1 MNKSPFDAD
10 TLDDIFKFDLEHED
24 RLASRESGKLDFKE
38 SFNLGSAD
46 EYARTMAAFANT
58 AGGYLV
64 FGVKD
69 KPRTLLGLKNDN
81 FDSVDPAK
89 VTQALNERFA
99 PEINWEPLTHTV
111 KEKKVGI
118 IYVHEASRKPVVC
131 VRAGK
136 ELQEGAIYYRYR
148 GRTEKIRYP
157 ELRELLDGE
166 LRRERELWMKH
177 VQKMA
182 KLGIE
187 NVGVLSTVTGE
198 VTGSHGSFL
207 IPEDLLAQ
215 IKFINSGTFVE
226 SGGAPT
232 LKVIGEAETIPS
244 KFVQPTKMVRQPL
257 HGPDILS
264 AFIHQEKILVP
275 MDYVTHVCYEA
286 AVYYPIYFFISQTPL
301 TIAEVVK
308 EIEKVPS
315 RNQTKPRLVKRLQSG
330 ENLTYGQ
337 LGGVKEAGMKRQAA
351 FEKVVAR
358 TITELEI
365 NADLKAFF
373 QALTHLDRSTGDKDY
388 VLSLLNKVAMP
399 RYTDLG
405 STELQALRQ
414 AICHLDIIW
423 FRDAVKGGKAS
434 KSDLSIAGKS
444 VPKAS

>member
-69 KPRTLLGLKNDN
+69 KPRTLIGLKNDN

-111 KEKKVGI
+111 REKKVGI
-118 IYVHEASRKPVVC
+118 IYVREASRKPVVC
-131 VRAGK
+131 LRAGK

-166 LRRERELWMKH
+166 LRRERELWMRH

-198 VTGSHGSFL
+198 VSGSQASFL

-264 AFIHQEKILVP
+264 AFIHQEKALVP
-275 MDYVTHVCYEA
+275 MDYVSHVCFEA
-286 AVYYPIYFFISQTPL
+286 AAYYPVHFFISQTPL

-308 EIEKVPS
+308 EIEKVSS
-315 RNQTKPRLVKRLQSG
+315 RNKTKARLLKRLQNA

-337 LGGVKEAGMKRQAA
+337 LGGAKEAATKRKAA
-351 FEKVVAR
+351 LDKIVSK
-358 TITELEI
+358 TITEAEI
-365 NADLKAFF
+365 NGDLRAFF
-373 QALTHLDRSTGDKDY
+373 QALTHLDRNTGDKDY
-388 VLSLLNKVAMP
+388 VLSLLDRVAMP
-399 RYTDLG
+399 RYTSLDG
-405 STELQALRQ
+405 SELQMMRQ

-423 FRDAVKGGKAS
+423 FREAVNGS
-434 KSDLSIAGKS
+434 KIIKPAPVAGKTI
-444 VPKAS
+444 PKAS

>member
-1 MNKSPFDAD
+1 MKNSPFEPDILA
-10 TLDDIFKFDLEHED
+10 DIFKFDLEHAD

-69 KPRTLLGLKNDN
+69 KPRTLIGLKNDN

-99 PEINWEPLTHTV
+99 PEINWEPLTHPV

-131 VRAGK
+131 LRAGK

-148 GRTEKIRYP
+148 GRTEKVRYS

-232 LKVIGEAETIPS
+232 LKVIGEVEAIPS

-264 AFIHQEKILVP
+264 AFIHQEKVLVP
-275 MDYVTHVCYEA
+275 MDYVSHVCFEA
-286 AVYYPIYFFISQTPL
+286 AAYYPVYFFISQTPL

-308 EIEKVPS
+308 EIEKVPA
-315 RNQTKPRLVKRLQSG
+315 RNKTKARLLKRLQNAES
-330 ENLTYGQ
+330 LTYGQ
-337 LGGVKEAGMKRQAA
+337 LGGVKEAGMKRKAA
-351 FEKVVAR
+351 LDKIVSK
-358 TITELEI
+358 TITDAEI
-365 NADLKAFF
+365 NGDLKAFF
-373 QALTHLDRSTGDKDY
+373 QALTHLDRTIGDKDY
-388 VLSLLNKVAMP
+388 VLSLLDRVAMP
-399 RYTDLG
+399 RYTTLDG
-405 STELQALRQ
+405 PELQMMRQ
-414 AICHLDIIW
+414 AICHVDIIW
-423 FRDAVKGGKAS
+423 FREAVKGSRVIKPAIVAA
-434 KSDLSIAGKS
+434 KTM
-444 VPKAS
+444 PKAS